1 MKRLKAKGIRVIVY
15 EPTYREDNFFNS
27 PVISDLEQFKRL
39 ADVIVANIIAD
50 VICYLCGPVKKHLLE
65 GGTFIC
71 SGIIREREED
81 VQRAL
86 AAAGYTVCNR
96 LAKGEWVCLAAK
108 LAA

>member
-1 MKRLKAKGIRVIVY
+1 M
-15 EPTYREDNFFNS
+15 
-27 PVISDLEQFKRL
+27 
-39 ADVIVANIIAD
+39 
-50 VICYLCGPVKKHLLE
+50 KKHLLE

-71 SGIIREREED
+71 SGIQERED